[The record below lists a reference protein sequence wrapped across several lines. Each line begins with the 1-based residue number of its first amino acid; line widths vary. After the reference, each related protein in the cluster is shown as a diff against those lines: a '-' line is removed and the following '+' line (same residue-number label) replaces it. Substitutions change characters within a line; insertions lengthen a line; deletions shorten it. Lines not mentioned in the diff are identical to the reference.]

1 MDDGYKRIL
10 TRPKSPTLHTTQR
23 MKLKD
28 DFTVDSVE
36 PSVTVFKA
44 IPFNPKLFEKSDK
57 IIASGKEKTAF
68 EEFSLSNTN
77 NQLAKKSLS
86 EYILNKENPANFKA
100 LALDRKIFE

>member
-1 MDDGYKRIL
+1 
-10 TRPKSPTLHTTQR
+10 

-57 IIASGKEKTAF
+57 IIASGKEKTSF

-77 NQLAKKSLS
+77 N
-86 EYILNKENPANFKA
+86 
-100 LALDRKIFE
+100 